1 MRYLKTFESF
11 NINETMD
18 MMMMPVDPI
27 AGAADMWSDILDYM
41 KEKYKEFT
49 DLVGD
54 KWDEFTKLFDKVVD
68 KIVEVIGSNSKKTIE
83 NIERIFSCPI
93 NHLDQ
98 EAAERVIKQ
107 KFSSMLKLNENHFED
122 EAGDDNIT
130 TSMPKESGLV
140 QQVLAILQNIFAFNV
155 YACFVPMMAFFAFVL
170 GFGASY
176 GGIFLGLITSFI
188 AIFVVKAAR
197 KLVYKLEFGN

>member
-1 MRYLKTFESF
+1 MKYIKKFESF

-18 MMMMPVDPI
+18 MFTMPVDPI
-27 AGAADMWSDILDYM
+27 KGAADMWSDILDYF
-41 KEKYKEFT
+41 KTKYKEFA
-49 DLVGD
+49 DWVGD
-54 KWDEFTKLFDKVVD
+54 RWDEFTNLFDKVVD
-68 KIVEVIGSNSKKTIE
+68 KIVEIGSNSKKTIE

-122 EAGDDNIT
+122 EAGDDDLL

-140 QQVLAILQNIFAFNV
+140 QQVLAILQNIFAFNAH
-155 YACFVPMMAFFAFVL
+155 ACGVPMMAFFAFVL

-188 AIFVVKAAR
+188 AMFVVKAAR